1 MSEEKLY
8 AVKNYEGKWLCIEA
22 NGCHYWSRDDG
33 DFFDKHDA
41 DILAHVYGGHVVEL
55 IEKPNPEVVSKAEAK
70 ILDRAKTDSYPANYI
85 SMNAHPDPG
94 ANGTSYEE
102 IRLMRALVNGY
113 TVAKEKEYL
122 VYKELGGKQKH
133 EQFAQAYR
141 SSIHPGT
148 VSWIL
153 TTEVTNNPNGSFA
166 QFTEAE
172 IEYYGLQDCEKEGV
186 TDDEQ

>member
-22 NGCHYWSRDDG
+22 KGCHYWSRDDG
-33 DFFDKHDA
+33 DFFDQHDA

-55 IEKPNPEVVSKAEAK
+55 IEKPNPEVVSKEEAK

-102 IRLMRALVNGY
+102 LRLMRALVNGY
-113 TVAKEKEYL
+113 TVAKEKKYN
-122 VYKELGGKQKH
+122 VKVPHTKDAWYYKSLGAGLLANSPEDKKLRGK
-133 EQFAQAYR
+133 
-141 SSIHPGT
+141 
-148 VSWIL
+148 
-153 TTEVTNNPNGSFA
+153 
-166 QFTEAE
+166 FTEAE
-172 IEYYGLQDCEKEGV
+172 IEHYGLQDCKKEEV
-186 TDDEQ
+186 TDDE

>member
-33 DFFDKHDA
+33 DFFDQHDA

-55 IEKPNPEVVSKAEAK
+55 IEKPNPEVVSKEEAK
-70 ILDRAKTDSYPANYI
+70 ILDRAMTDSYPANYI

-102 IRLMRALVNGY
+102 LRLMRALVNGY
-113 TVAKEKEYL
+113 TVAKENKYNVKVPHTDDSYFYKVDDKYCNAGDSYYL
-122 VYKELGGKQKH
+122 KGMTDKK
-133 EQFAQAYR
+133 
-141 SSIHPGT
+141 
-148 VSWIL
+148 W
-153 TTEVTNNPNGSFA
+153 
-166 QFTEAE
+166 FTDAE
-172 IEYYGLQDCEKEGV
+172 IEHYGLGDCERIVV

>member
-22 NGCHYWSRDDG
+22 KGCHYWSRDDG
-33 DFFDKHDA
+33 DFFDQHDA

-55 IEKPNPEVVSKAEAK
+55 IEKPNPEVVSKEEAK

-102 IRLMRALVNGY
+102 LRLMRALVNGY
-113 TVAKEKEYL
+113 TVAKEKKYIVKVPHTDDSYFYKVDDEYCNAGDSYYL
-122 VYKELGGKQKH
+122 EGITDKK
-133 EQFAQAYR
+133 
-141 SSIHPGT
+141 
-148 VSWIL
+148 W
-153 TTEVTNNPNGSFA
+153 
-166 QFTEAE
+166 FTDAE
-172 IEYYGLQDCEKEGV
+172 IEHYGLGDCEKV
-186 TDDEQ
+186 WCDSADE